1 MPMMTGEQYRKSLQ
15 DGRRCYLDGELIED
29 PFDHPLLQAAARS
42 VAGTYDRFY
51 DPAPDAF
58 HPMYTIPRSREEMD
72 QRVAAMGQSDITAG
86 TTAACMALV
95 EVAPALGKLRPE
107 YRDRIYEFFEFCKT
121 NDVRCSEAIT
131 DAKGH
136 RKKRPSQ
143 QDDPDQYVRVVSR
156 ERDGIVIRGAK
167 LHITGAP
174 LVHEQVVLP
183 TKSMKPGEEEYAVA
197 CSVPSNAEGLKIVNT
212 TNAPRGGE
220 DLRHFPISSRS
231 NMPEG
236 LLIFDDVFVPN
247 ERVFLDGEV
256 SHAAS
261 LAHALGLWERS
272 NAVAYSGSSAD
283 RLVGLAALLAEMSG
297 AADRTDI
304 RDMLSEMAIFATM
317 CRAGWEAAMAN
328 AVTNEDGTLS
338 PASLYISAS
347 KFYNAELHGKMVDI
361 LHDIAGTLLVEAPT
375 MADYDSPEI
384 GDDVRE
390 HCAGQSGW
398 SAQERLKLLH
408 YVRDLTADTYGGW
421 IAVTESLAGGGQY
434 AQRLVTLRHFDLN
447 HAKSLARRAVGI
459 GGETADG
466 ADKAPAAALH

>member
-1 MPMMTGEQYRKSLQ
+1 MPMMTGEQYRASLL
-15 DGRRCYLDGELIED
+15 DGRQCYLDGELIKD
-29 PFDHPLLQAAARS
+29 PSDHPLLKTAVDS

-58 HPMYTIPRSREEMD
+58 HPMYTIPRSREDMEE
-72 QRVAAMGQSDITAG
+72 RVKALGQSDITAG

-95 EVAPALGKLRPE
+95 EVAPELGKLRPE
-107 YRDRIYEFFEFCKT
+107 YRERVYEFFEWCKT

-143 QDDPDQYVRVVSR
+143 QDDPDAYVRVVDR
-156 ERDGIVIRGAK
+156 QRDGIVIRGAK

-183 TKSMKPGEEEYAVA
+183 TKSMKPGEEDYAVA

-236 LLIFDDVFVPN
+236 LLVFDDVFVPN

-283 RLVGLAALLAEMSG
+283 RLVGLAALLAEMNG
-297 AADRTDI
+297 AGDRADI
-304 RDMLSEMAIFATM
+304 RDMLSELAIYATM
-317 CRAGWEAAMAN
+317 CRAGWEAAMKN
-328 AVTNEDGTLS
+328 AIQNEDGTFS
-338 PASLYISAS
+338 PASIYISAS
-347 KFYNAELHGKMVDI
+347 KFYNAELHGKMVDL
-361 LHDIAGTLLVEAPT
+361 LHDIAGALLVTCPT
-375 MADYDSPEI
+375 MADYDNPEI
-384 GDDVRE
+384 GSDLRE
-390 HCAGQSGW
+390 HLAGDSGW
-398 SAQERLKLLH
+398 SAEDRMKLLH
-408 YVRDLTADTYGGW
+408 YVRDLTADTYGGG
-421 IAVTESLAGGGQY
+421 IAVTQPLARGGPEAQRAGGVGPHRPHKTQTA
-434 AQRLVTLRHFDLN
+434 AQTG
-447 HAKSLARRAVGI
+447 ARRR
-459 GGETADG
+459 GGKTPG
-466 ADKAPAAALH
+466 AAHRRAP

>member
-1 MPMMTGEQYRKSLQ
+1 MPMMTGEQYRGSLL
-15 DGRRCYLDGELIED
+15 DGRKCYIEGELIDD
-29 PFDHPLLQAAARS
+29 PGAHPLLRTAVDS

-51 DPAPDAF
+51 DAAPDSF
-58 HPMYTIPRSREEMD
+58 HPMYTIPRSREDMD
-72 QRVAAMGQSDITAG
+72 RRIEALGHSDITAG

-95 EVAPALGKLRPE
+95 DVAPELAKLRPE
-107 YRDRIYEFFEFCKT
+107 YRDRIYEFFDWCKV

-143 QDDPDQYVRVVSR
+143 QDDPDAYVRVVDR
-156 ERDGIVIRGAK
+156 QRDGIVIRGAK

-183 TKSMKPGEEEYAVA
+183 TKSMRPGEEDYAVA

-212 TNAPRGGE
+212 TNAPRRGG
-220 DLRHFPISSRS
+220 DVRHFPISSRS

-297 AADRTDI
+297 ADDRTDI

-328 AVTNEDGTLS
+328 ATVNEDGTMS

-361 LHDIAGTLLVEAPT
+361 LHDIAGALLVEAPT
-375 MADYDSPEI
+375 MSDLDSSEI
-384 GDDVRE
+384 GEDVRE
-390 HCAGQSGW
+390 HCAGANGW
-398 SAQERLKLLH
+398 SAQDRLKLLH

-447 HAKSLARRAVGI
+447 HAKALAKRAVGL
-459 GGETADG
+459 GDMEADVSEP
-466 ADKAPAAALH
+466 APAAAVV

>member
-1 MPMMTGEQYRKSLQ
+1 MTGEQYRASLI
-15 DGRRCYLDGELIED
+15 DGRRCYIDGELIED
-29 PFDHPLLQAAARS
+29 PGDHPLLQAATAS

-58 HPMYTIPRSREEMD
+58 HPMYTIPRSREDMD
-72 QRVAAMGQSDITAG
+72 ARVKALGQSDITAG

-95 EVAPALGKLRPE
+95 EVAPELGKLKPE
-107 YRDRIYEFFEFCKT
+107 YRERVYEFFEWCKT

-136 RKKRPSQ
+136 RKKRPLQ
-143 QDDPDQYVRVVSR
+143 QDDPDSYVRVVDR
-156 ERDGIVIRGAK
+156 QRDGIVIRGAK

-183 TKSMKPGEEEYAVA
+183 TKSMKPGEEDYAVA

-212 TNAPRGGE
+212 TNAPRGD
-220 DLRHFPISSRS
+220 DLRHFPISSRT

-283 RLVGLAALLAEMSG
+283 RLVGLAALLAEMNG

-304 RDMLSEMAIFATM
+304 RDLLSEMAIFATM

-384 GDDVRE
+384 GDDIKA
-390 HCAGQSGW
+390 HLAGDSGW
-398 SAQERLKLLH
+398 TAADRLKLLH

-447 HAKSLARRAVGI
+447 NAKSLARKACGI
-459 GGETADG
+459 DEATGSG
-466 ADKAPAAALH
+466 DKAPAAVLHG

>member
-1 MPMMTGEQYRKSLQ
+1 MAMMTGEQYRRSLV
-15 DGRRCYLDGELIED
+15 DGRQCYLDGELVKD
-29 PFDHPLLQAAARS
+29 PAEHPLLKSAVDS
-42 VAGTYDRFY
+42 VAATYDRFY

-58 HPMYTIPRSREEMD
+58 HPMYTIPRTREDMD
-72 QRVAAMGQSDITAG
+72 KRIAALGQSDITAG

-95 EVAPALGKLRPE
+95 EVAPELGKLNPE
-107 YRDRIYEFFEFCKT
+107 YRDRIYAFFDWCRE

-136 RKKRPSQ
+136 RRKRPSQ
-143 QDDPDQYVRVVSR
+143 QDDPDAYLRVVDR
-156 ERDGIVIRGAK
+156 QGDGIVIRGAK

-183 TKSMKPGEEEYAVA
+183 TKSMKPGEEQYAVA
-197 CSVPSNAEGLKIVNT
+197 CSVPSNAPGLHIVNT
-212 TNAPRGGE
+212 TNAPRGD

-236 LLIFDDVFVPN
+236 LLVFDDVFVPN
-247 ERVFLDGEV
+247 ERVFLDGET

-283 RLVGLAALLAEMSG
+283 RLVGLAALLAEMNG
-297 AADRTDI
+297 AAGRGEI
-304 RDMLSEMAIFATM
+304 KDMLSEMAIYATM

-328 AVTNEDGTLS
+328 ATVNADGTLS
-338 PASLYISAS
+338 PASLYVSAS
-347 KFYNAELHGKMVDI
+347 KFYNAELHGKMVDL
-361 LHDIAGTLLVEAPT
+361 LHDIAGELLVEAPT
-375 MADYDSPEI
+375 MADFDSEEI

-390 HCAGQSGW
+390 HMAGDSGW
-398 SAQERLKLLH
+398 SAADRLKLLH

-434 AQRLVTLRHFDLN
+434 AQRLVTLRHYDLN
-447 HAKSLARRAVGI
+447 NAKGLARKAAGLS
-459 GGETADG
+459 TAGD
-466 ADKAPAAALH
+466 ASRSAS